1 MTDDRTVTDDGHGH
15 PATRRRRSG
24 SPLRRRTLQVR
35 LAAGF
40 GGVFLLVGLVLLAI
54 LYLFGRATALSTP
67 VAVGTAVGIGPQ
79 RAVAVAQRAADAHQQ
94 LVVSA
99 VALIILAA
107 ASVALGWAVAGTT
120 LRPLRTITATAR
132 EISASNLHRR
142 LAVEGPYEEFRELGA
157 TLDDLLSRL
166 EASFASQRNFVANAS
181 HELRTPLTA
190 ERAVLQVAM
199 ADPDPSVAS
208 LRAACEELVALGSQQ
223 ERLIDD
229 LLTLAES
236 ERGIER
242 WERFD
247 LAGIARTVVH
257 DRLDE
262 AAGREVALDA
272 AGGMAPVVGD
282 KRLATILVGNLV
294 DNAIRHN
301 VPGGHA
307 TVRTSQS
314 GRGST
319 VAVSNSGPLVSD
331 EDVDHLFE
339 PFVRLA
345 GARRLHGE
353 GHGLGLAIVRS
364 VADVHRAELH
374 ARARPQ
380 GGLAV
385 SVTFPYR
392 ELPRA

>member
-1 MTDDRTVTDDGHGH
+1 MTSIGVPG
-15 PATRRRRSG
+15 PAPPGRHRGPRM
-24 SPLRRRTLQVR
+24 RRRTLQLR
-35 LAAGF
+35 LVAGF
-40 GGVFLLVGLVLLAI
+40 GGMFFLVGLLLLAI
-54 LYLFGRATALSTP
+54 PYILGRAAAISGP
-67 VAVGTAVGIGPQ
+67 VFLGNPADLPAR
-79 RAVAVAQRAADAHQQ
+79 RAIAVAQRAADIHHQFVFSVAA
-94 LVVSA
+94 LA
-99 VALIILAA
+99 VLAA
-107 ASVALGWAVAGTT
+107 ASVALGWVLAGVT
-120 LRPLRTITATAR
+120 LRPLRTITVTAR

-142 LAVEGPYEEFRELGA
+142 LAVEGPYEEFRELGD

-181 HELRTPLTA
+181 HELRSPLAA
-190 ERAVLQVAM
+190 ERAVLQVAL
-199 ADPDPSVAS
+199 ADRHPSVES
-208 LRAACEELVALGSQQ
+208 LRAACEELIALGGHQ

-236 ERGIER
+236 ERGIDR

-257 DRLDE
+257 ARSEE
-262 AAGREVALDA
+262 AAERGVALDV
-272 AGGMAPVVGD
+272 AGPMAPVVGD
-282 KRLATILVGNLV
+282 RRLVTILVGNLV

-301 VPGGHA
+301 VAGGHA

-319 VAVSNSGPLVSD
+319 VAVSNSGPVVGD
-331 EDVDHLFE
+331 EDVAHLFE

-345 GARRLHGE
+345 GTRRHGE

-364 VADVHRAELH
+364 VADVHRADLR
-374 ARARPQ
+374 ATARPQ

-385 SVTFPYR
+385 NVTFPYR
-392 ELPRA
+392 ELALS